1 MACYRIQMCFAF
13 SENLPKLTKTGLRH
27 FGTATT
33 ICRQN
38 KTISACGDVGLN
50 RFHAIMG
57 TYKRPGGDVG
67 LNRFHAIMG
76 NYKRPCGDLGEA
88 SVWGFGRGW

>member
-1 MACYRIQMCFAF
+1 MACYRIQMCFIF

-33 ICRQN
+33 LCRQN

-57 TYKRPGGDVG
+57 TYKRPCGDVG

-76 NYKRPCGDLGEA
+76 NYKRPCGDVGEGGK
-88 SVWGFGRGW
+88 V